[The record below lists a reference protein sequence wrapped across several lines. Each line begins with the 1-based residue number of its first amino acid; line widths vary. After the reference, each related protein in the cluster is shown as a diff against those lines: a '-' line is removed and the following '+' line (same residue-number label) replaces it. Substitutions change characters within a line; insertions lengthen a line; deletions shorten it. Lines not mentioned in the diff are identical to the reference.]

1 MSYSSNA
8 GVPTTTTVLNTSKTT
23 GYTLNSLYEQ
33 MLQGQGIVVSK
44 SLTANGNGAQTDS
57 LFTVTGTV
65 KFLDIWAVCT
75 EATNVTT
82 LSNNRLVF
90 YDGGASNEITD
101 TGAPLDLSTLL
112 VAGDVLIK
120 NGAAATVALVHIP
133 AATCLSVVKVDNPPL
148 FLIKKIGVASYIQHY
163 FTGDANTDAD
173 LTWYVRYVPITS
185 DGLVAAV

>member
-23 GYTLNSLYEQ
+23 GYTQNSLYEQ
-33 MLQGQGIVVSK
+33 MLQSQGIVVSK
-44 SLTANGNGAQTDS
+44 SLTANGNGAQTDT
-57 LFTVTGTV
+57 LFTVTGCV
-65 KFLDIWAVCT
+65 KLLDIWAVCT

-82 LSNNRLVF
+82 LSNNRIVF
-90 YDGGASNEITD
+90 YDGAASNEITD

-112 VAGDVLIK
+112 GVGDVLIK
-120 NGAAATVALVHIP
+120 NGASTTVALVHV
-133 AATCLSVVKVDNPPL
+133 AGATCLSVPKVENQPL
-148 FLIKKIGVASYIQHY
+148 YLIKKIGVASYIQHY

-185 DGLVAAV
+185 DGAIAAV